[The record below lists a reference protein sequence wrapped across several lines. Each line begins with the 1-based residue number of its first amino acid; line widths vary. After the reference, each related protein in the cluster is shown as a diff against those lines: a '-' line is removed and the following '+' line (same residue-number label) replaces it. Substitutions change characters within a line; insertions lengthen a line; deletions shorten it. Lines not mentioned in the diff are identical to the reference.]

1 MNQHARPSD
10 QFLLNA
16 DPSTCKVRIIERL
29 TTLNQLCG
37 GNTQNDSYLDQDQI
51 RDLLVLD
58 QEELEKVETQKV
70 KRVTKNVLT
79 ALKKTLS
86 ADSFEFELNKRDS

>member
-16 DPSTCKVRIIERL
+16 DATTCKMRIIERL

-37 GNTQNDSYLDQDQI
+37 GNHQNDSFLDQDQI
-51 RDLLVLD
+51 KNLLVLD
-58 QEELEKVETQKV
+58 QDELEKVETQKV
-70 KRVTKNVLT
+70 KIVTKNVLA
-79 ALKKTLS
+79 AL
-86 ADSFEFELNKRDS
+86 